1 MHAFAIRG
9 NRASKSPGGRLR
21 DQKKNSQK
29 KTKIAD
35 AVDDEG
41 FVAGD
46 RVVGILIPKTDQEI
60 GAKAD
65 AFPATKSVRR
75 LSPITRTSMKKINR
89 LR

>member
-1 MHAFAIRG
+1 MLLQLDKIERPNPLAAE
-9 NRASKSPGGRLR
+9 LR
-21 DQKKNSQK
+21 NQKKNSQN

-60 GAKAD
+60 GAKAR
-65 AFPATKSVRR
+65 A
-75 LSPITRTSMKKINR
+75 
-89 LR
+89 